1 MGVDPALAGRSFP
14 RTPPLAVTGARIAQ
28 FVEAIGLSGPID
40 SEAVS
45 DEGGGRPVVAPPTFA
60 IVVAFA
66 AVRSLLDDPDSGLSL
81 RRVVHGDQRFV
92 YRRPIRAGDSLC
104 SQLHV
109 QSVRSL
115 GGADII
121 STCSE
126 ISTEQGELVCT
137 AYATLVHRGEGPAQ

>member
-1 MGVDPALAGRSFP
+1 MGVDPSLAGRSFP
-14 RTPPLAVTGARIAQ
+14 RTPPLAVTGASIAQ
-28 FVEAIGLSGPID
+28 FVEAIAVGDLREREGTDGVDGGP
-40 SEAVS
+40 A
-45 DEGGGRPVVAPPTFA
+45 VAPSTFA

-66 AVRSLLDDPDSGLSL
+66 AMRSLLDEPGSGLSL

-104 SQLHV
+104 AQLHV

-137 AYATLVHRGEGPAQ
+137 AYATLVHRGEGLEQ